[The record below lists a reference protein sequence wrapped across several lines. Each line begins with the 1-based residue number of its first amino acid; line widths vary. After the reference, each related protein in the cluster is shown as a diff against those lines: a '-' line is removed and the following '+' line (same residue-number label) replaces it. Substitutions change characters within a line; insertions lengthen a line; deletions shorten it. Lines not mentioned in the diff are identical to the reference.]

1 MDLSE
6 SPRDLHLIKEALAV
20 AVLAMRDNNTGP
32 LSSPSDMHDMKLLL
46 ERLVED
52 RELDFYTRA
61 AWVALKGSVP
71 PGEG

>member
-6 SPRDLHLIKEALAV
+6 SPRDLHLIKKALAV
-20 AVLAMRDNNTGP
+20 AVLAMRDNPGP

-61 AWVALKGSVP
+61 AWIALKGSVP
-71 PGEG
+71 PGEE